1 MKLRTLLKRL
11 AVVAG
16 VILLALIG
24 WVAYWTHIPN
34 KPSNILDF
42 RPSTFQAKTDARFFY
57 SIGNELKNA
66 DHLNLSAPTL
76 LRGSIRN
83 ALVSPDGT
91 AIAVVADRL
100 LTVVGRDGT
109 LIRQVARVDSIYRE
123 PKPIGQKFYRDE
135 DFQWTRD
142 SKSLFLIKDE
152 YYESRGSQ
160 LFSGKGELW
169 SYDVQTASMHLVL
182 SPFPAYSYFF
192 GQGSGIYFSV
202 PTKAGDLQLR
212 YFDGK
217 DVRDVGSP
225 DGAKTIVGGL
235 PGGVGES
242 PFFSF
247 SSIDYQDAV
256 LPAKGV
262 VFANDQTVRLLR
274 LVIENKPY
282 LTFTEGEGLKG
293 PYYCPEMFGSAFLPG
308 DRYFLLNARY
318 CGNYNGQLLIDTE
331 TARYERVPSDTRI
344 YPILNTDSD
353 VRYRI
358 TSGGIVA
365 K

>member
-1 MKLRTLLKRL
+1 MKMGRFLKGL
-11 AVVAG
+11 AVAVG
-16 VILLALIG
+16 VIILALAG
-24 WVAYWTHIPN
+24 WVAYWSSIPN

-42 RPSTFQAKTDARFFY
+42 GPSTFQAETDARFFY
-57 SIGNELKNA
+57 SIGNQLKNA
-66 DHLNLSAPTL
+66 HYLDPSARTL

-91 AIAVVADRL
+91 AIAVVADGL

-123 PKPIGQKFYRDE
+123 PKPLGQKFYRDE

-169 SYDVQTASMHLVL
+169 SYDVHTGSMHLVL

-217 DVRDVGSP
+217 AVRDVGPP
-225 DGAKTIVGGL
+225 DGNKTLVGGL
-235 PGGVGES
+235 PGSVGES

-247 SSIDYQDAV
+247 SSIDYQDAL

-262 VFANDQTVRLLR
+262 VLADDQTVRLLR
-274 LVIENKPY
+274 LVIRNKPY
-282 LTFTEGEGLKG
+282 LTFTEGEGIKG
-293 PYYCPEMFGSAFLPG
+293 AYYCPDMAGSAFLPG
-308 DRYFLLNARY
+308 DRYFLINARY

-331 TARYERVPSDTRI
+331 TGRYGRLPSDTRI
-344 YPILNTDSD
+344 YPILNTDLD
-353 VRYRI
+353 IRYRI